1 MKVKCINNKHQEKQ
15 LTIGKVYTVKKV
27 SGKNNDE
34 YIIEADDGMLWRM
47 SVKRFEVV
55 ED

>member
-1 MKVKCINNKHQEKQ
+1 MKIKCINNKHQTKQ
-15 LTIGKVYTVKKV
+15 LTIGKIYEVIKI
-27 SGKNNDE
+27 GGIENDE
-34 YIIEADDGMLWRM
+34 YSIISDDNSLWRM

>member
-1 MKVKCINNKHQEKQ
+1 MKIKCINNKYQEKQ
-15 LTIGKVYTVKKV
+15 LTIGEIYEVIKI
-27 SGKNNDE
+27 GGIDNDE

-55 ED
+55 EE

>member
-1 MKVKCINNKHQEKQ
+1 MKIKCINNKYQEKQ
-15 LTIGKVYTVKKV
+15 LTIGKVYIVKKV
-27 SGKNNDE
+27 TGKNNDE

>member
-1 MKVKCINNKHQEKQ
+1 MKIKCINNKYQEKQ
-15 LTIGKVYTVKKV
+15 LTLGKVYAVKKV

>member
-1 MKVKCINNKHQEKQ
+1 MKIKCINNKHQEKQ
-15 LTIGKVYTVKKV
+15 LAIGKVYTVKKV

-34 YIIEADDGMLWRM
+34 YIIEADDGKLWRM
-47 SVKRFEVV
+47 SIKRFEVV